1 MVNNNYCLIE
11 TNSPTVNITSPNE
24 STKNQDPTNLPKSF
38 TNSSIDYPT
47 LNSLKQYLDE
57 NQSTEL
63 FAEIVSTYLTETQE
77 RLDQLEQAIKCFNAK
92 EIMLVAHNLK
102 GISSTLGVVKL
113 ASFCI
118 ELENLVPER
127 LPTEASNI
135 LKQIQKEFK
144 QVYKVFSLISF
155 IAPN

>member
-24 STKNQDPTNLPKSF
+24 PIKKQVPTNLPKSF
-38 TNSSIDYPT
+38 TSNSIDYAT

-63 FAEIVSTYLTETQE
+63 FVEIVSIYLTETQE
-77 RLDQLEQAIKCFNAK
+77 RLDQLEQAIKCLDIK
-92 EIMLVAHNLK
+92 KIMLVAHNLK
-102 GISSTLGVVKL
+102 GTSNTLGVVKL

-118 ELENLVPER
+118 ELENLAPENIS
-127 LPTEASNI
+127 TETSNI

-144 QVYKVFSLISF
+144 QVYKVFSVVF
-155 IAPN
+155 

>member
-11 TNSPTVNITSPNE
+11 TNSPTVNIASPNE
-24 STKNQDPTNLPKSF
+24 PTKKQDLTNLPESF
-38 TNSSIDYPT
+38 TNNSIDYAT

-63 FAEIVSTYLTETQE
+63 FVEIVSIYLTETQE
-77 RLDQLEQAIKCFNAK
+77 RLDQLEQAIKCLDAK

-113 ASFCI
+113 SSFCI
-118 ELENLVPER
+118 ELENLAPESIS
-127 LPTEASNI
+127 TEANNI

-144 QVYKVFSLISF
+144 QVYKVFSLISLV
-155 IAPN
+155 ASD

>member
-1 MVNNNYCLIE
+1 MVNNNCCLIE
-11 TNSPTVNITSPNE
+11 TNSPTVNIASPNE
-24 STKNQDPTNLPKSF
+24 PTKNQDPTNLPKSF
-38 TNSSIDYPT
+38 TNNSIDYAT

-63 FAEIVSTYLTETQE
+63 FVEIVSIYLTETQE
-77 RLDQLEQAIKCFNAK
+77 RLDQLEQAIKGLDAK

-118 ELENLVPER
+118 ELENLAPESIS
-127 LPTEASNI
+127 TEASNI

-144 QVYKVFSLISF
+144 QVYKVFSLISLV
-155 IAPN
+155 ASD